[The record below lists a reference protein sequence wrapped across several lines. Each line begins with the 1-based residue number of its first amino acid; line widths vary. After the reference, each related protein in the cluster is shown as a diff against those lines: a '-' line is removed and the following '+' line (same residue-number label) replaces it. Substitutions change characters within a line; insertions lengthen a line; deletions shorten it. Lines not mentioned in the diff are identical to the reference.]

1 MKNEDFT
8 FIYKKENTIKVLTL
22 DEIKKQEEQLLRDGW
37 VHTSTLDAC
46 MFIEY
51 IYNEYSS
58 KLINDSELIELIQA
72 LGKK

>member
-1 MKNEDFT
+1 M
-8 FIYKKENTIKVLTL
+8 
-22 DEIKKQEEQLLRDGW
+22 G
-37 VHTSTLDAC
+37 STLDAC

-72 LGKK
+72 LGKKITKNEK